1 MVLLNTRGTTLKE
14 KAVSDTRSLLSRLDG
29 IAVPYAWF
37 KTVRNHTAIILLA
50 DILSAYSGQDIDRSV
65 LWDGDE
71 LLLEYKHIAARL
83 RVNARSISRAIKLL
97 EKLKALRPSRRDRI
111 VNGKRT
117 RNVVGVVPNVEVI
130 ASLSGVA
137 LNDILSAQAK
147 APAPPRRGNRI
158 PPPTASPAADHV
170 PLTDFQE
177 SLVRAYEDCFKQNVG
192 EGYRTS
198 PEQRVA
204 DLRAVASVTIQKARG
219 AGRKYME
226 WARQYLEAL
235 KTKAEQEH
243 GEAGEAAFDRRGHV
257 TDRYTIESFIAWAKT
272 KEMLPN
278 GFARRSF
285 R

>member
-1 MVLLNTRGTTLKE
+1 M
-14 KAVSDTRSLLSRLDG
+14 
-29 IAVPYAWF
+29 AVPYAWF
-37 KTVRNHTAIILLA
+37 KTIPNHIAVIVLA
-50 DILSAYSGQDIDRSV
+50 DILSAYSGLESDRPAH
-65 LWDGDE
+65 WDDDE

-83 RVNARSISRAIKLL
+83 RVNERSVSRAIKLL

-137 LNDILSAQAK
+137 LGDILSAQGT
-147 APAPPRRGNRI
+147 APALPRRGNHG
-158 PPPTASPAADHV
+158 PLGTARATAELV

-177 SLVRAYEDCFKQNVG
+177 SLVRAYEDYFKENVG
-192 EGYRTS
+192 ERYRTS
-198 PEQRVA
+198 PEQRLA
-204 DLRAVASVTIQKARG
+204 DLRAVATVTIQKARG
-219 AGRKYME
+219 AGRKYMV

-243 GEAGEAAFDRRGHV
+243 GEASEAAFDRRGHV
-257 TDRYTIESFIAWAKT
+257 TERYTIESFIAWAKT